1 MKNLKVLSGIFS
13 ALLISSIVYFSTSG
27 FITEH
32 NPSDKN
38 KAPSVPCTFLV
49 QVISFEAECLTENYF
64 YCIDGGPA
72 VIATGDFFVDL
83 PCGFHTICVES
94 SSGCSGRITIPVD
107 CPCDDNVQVVTV
119 VLSASNKKCSCS
131 F

>member
-49 QVISFEAECLTENYF
+49 QVTSFEAECLTENYF

-72 VIATGDFFVDL
+72 VIATGDFFCRFTLWVSYYL
-83 PCGFHTICVES
+83 RGIEQRMFGKNYYT
-94 SSGCSGRITIPVD
+94 R
-107 CPCDDNVQVVTV
+107 
-119 VLSASNKKCSCS
+119 
-131 F
+131 